1 VTFQN
6 PSGLLLLSALPPAAY
21 LLLRRLRRRERPV
34 AAYFLL
40 RDLVDSLP
48 QLPRSYLLRRRLQAL
63 LFLAAL
69 GSAGLAAGGP
79 VLGEADDPPLRMVL
93 LLDPLVPGNDAGERA
108 AAWERLAKTAA
119 ALVRPLRSDD
129 RVVVLRPDGGT
140 VGGGLL
146 PSRTAARLIGRER
159 STLLYGEPA
168 AAVDLAAIAAQAHAP
183 SLVAV
188 VTHDPER
195 WRPLVAERDGTW
207 RVVPVPAP
215 ADAGRNR
222 ALLDVEVR
230 PDFLRRGRIDLYC
243 RVGVFGPPGNVP
255 EQLVLSVAMGER
267 EIARRGFSLAPGV
280 PLSEVFPA
288 LDAGAGLLEVRLSP
302 TDAFPADNV
311 FVTPLRPG
319 DAVPVLL
326 LTEENRPLET
336 ALRSVPG
343 VRLSIARASS
353 ESAEPAAAIRVYDGS
368 APRSVS
374 GNLLVIAPPEG
385 MPGVGYRG
393 DAPAPRLVRADPTHF
408 LLAGVAV
415 EGLRMRRLPIYEL
428 ASGLEVVAS
437 ADGHPLVAAGRVAGG
452 SRVALLSFD
461 PRDTGWSYTPSFP
474 ILIANIVAWL
484 AESPV
489 GVRSSFFIGD
499 ALPAGLARK
508 VRAVADPAEAAVAT
522 PDGGWEA
529 FRFTEAG
536 RWRIA
541 GTDEASSG
549 EVFVNILDERIS
561 SAMAP
566 TARPAGSGAPTEE
579 MPKRPFRV
587 DLQVPLLVAAL
598 ALLFFEMLLA
608 PRARSGRL
616 P

>member
-1 VTFQN
+1 MTLQN
-6 PSGLLLLSALPPAAY
+6 PSGLLLLAALPPAAY
-21 LLLRRLRRRERPV
+21 LLLRRLRRREHPA

-40 RDLVDSLP
+40 RDLLDSLP
-48 QLPRSYLLRRRLQAL
+48 QLPRSYLLRRRLQAI

-69 GSAGLAAGGP
+69 ACAGLAAGGP
-79 VLGEADDPPLRMVL
+79 VLGQADDPPLRMVL
-93 LLDPLVPGNDAGERA
+93 LLDPLVPGNDARERA
-108 AAWERLAKTAA
+108 TAWERVAGTAA
-119 ALVRPLRSDD
+119 ALVRPLRGDD
-129 RVVVLRPDGGT
+129 RVAVLRADGEA

-146 PSRTAARLIGRER
+146 SPRRAARLIGRER
-159 STLLYGEPA
+159 PTLFYGEPA
-168 AAVDLAAIAAQAHAP
+168 AAVDLAAIAEQAHTP
-183 SLVAV
+183 SRVAV

-195 WRPLVAERDGTW
+195 WRPLAAKRGGAW
-207 RVVPVPAP
+207 RIVPVPA
-215 ADAGRNR
+215 ADAGTNR

-280 PLSEVFPA
+280 PHSEVFPA
-288 LDAGAGLLEVRLSP
+288 LDAGAGLLEIRLSP

-343 VRLSIARASS
+343 VRLSIARAAA
-353 ESAEPAAAIRVYDGS
+353 ERAEPGAAVRVYDGS

-393 DAPAPRLVRADPTHF
+393 DAAAPRLVRADPTHF
-408 LLAGVAV
+408 LLDGVAV
-415 EGLRMRRLPIYEL
+415 ESLRTRRLPIYQL
-428 ASGLEVVAS
+428 PSGLEVIAS
-437 ADGHPLVAAGRVAGG
+437 ADGHPLVAAGRLAGG
-452 SRVALLSFD
+452 SRVVLLSFD

-474 ILIANIVAWL
+474 ILIANIIAWL
-484 AESPV
+484 AESPA

-499 ALPAGLARK
+499 ALPGGLARK
-508 VRAVADPAEAAVAT
+508 VRAVTDPAGAAVAR
-522 PDGGWEA
+522 PGGGWEA

-536 RWRIA
+536 RWRVA

-549 EVFVNILDERIS
+549 EIFVNILDERLS
-561 SAMAP
+561 AAMAR
-566 TARPAGSGAPTEE
+566 AAGPAGGGQTPEE
-579 MPKRPFRV
+579 MPERPFRA

-598 ALLFFEMLLA
+598 ALLALEMLVA
-608 PRARSGRL
+608 PRARAGRL